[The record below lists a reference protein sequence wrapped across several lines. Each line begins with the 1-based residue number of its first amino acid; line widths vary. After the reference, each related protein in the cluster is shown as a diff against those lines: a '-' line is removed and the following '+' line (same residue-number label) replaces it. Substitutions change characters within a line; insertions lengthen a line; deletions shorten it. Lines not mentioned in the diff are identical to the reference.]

1 MAHSIHLRLLLA
13 IYSLRLVTPFQI
25 RAKQSQH
32 HASFISHTPIHT
44 QIQQATPISPL
55 FATATDDSP
64 SKPKPIKRPWDVDAC
79 MYRRNDG
86 NWKPRININDVT
98 IGQRLLCSKL
108 SKELRDGKTGAKIF
122 FECGVGR
129 IDPKTKRWMYVN
141 GMVRI
146 TQKPKQKATMITKRI
161 QRIST
166 FSSKGKKDLD
176 KPLLVPLFVSRVY
189 PEKGMLELVPKRE
202 DIPPPPEKNAPKR
215 ISAGSLTAGM
225 EVTGRVTKVV
235 PFGAFIDVN
244 ANRGGLL
251 HIQTIADTLGTYVDG
266 VAGMKALCG
275 LEVGAQVNVSVLSNE
290 RKRLAFDFTKDVK
303 DAMEE
308 EREEEA
314 RLDAE
319 EEARL
324 AFGVEDDAVD
334 TNTGYEIGED
344 EAAAWAEFGAIGGDG
359 DGSEDDEPDEMDDIE
374 QTLGLNFY

>member
-13 IYSLRLVTPFQI
+13 IYSLRLVTPFQV
-25 RAKQSQH
+25 RAKYSQY

-64 SKPKPIKRPWDVDAC
+64 SKPIKRPWDDDAC

-86 NWKPRININDVT
+86 NWKARININDVT

-129 IDPKTKRWMYVN
+129 IDPKNNRWRYVN

-146 TQKPKQKATMITKRI
+146 TQKPNQKANMITKRI

-166 FSSKGKKDLD
+166 FSSKGKKDAD
-176 KPLLVPLFVSRVY
+176 KPLLIPLFVSRIY
-189 PEKGMLELVPKRE
+189 PEQGRLELVPNRE

-215 ISAGSLTAGM
+215 ISAGSLKPGM

-235 PFGAFIDVN
+235 AYGAFIDVN

-275 LEVGAQVNVSVLSNE
+275 LEVGAQVNVSVLRNE

-324 AFGVEDDAVD
+324 AFGVEDDEVNA
-334 TNTGYEIGED
+334 GYEIGED

-359 DGSEDDEPDEMDDIE
+359 FEDDEPDEMDDIE